1 MPPANP
7 PANIVASSP
16 DPEQAT
22 DQARADEGLG
32 PLTFDQGAFDT
43 LSVPEQIFVVE
54 NLERTARGLAPF
66 VAMTAQL
73 DGAAQAAADSSSDP
87 WFPQSLTGG
96 GPVLAGGGIW
106 AGGWSSALAANYEW
120 MYQDGWGGS
129 SLSTL
134 NINCTSPTAGGCWGH
149 RDVILAG
156 YAGCTPPGT
165 APTLVMGA
173 GANPTAFQRLAGRH
187 LRLHRRPADRRGLHL
202 DPGPAAARHRP
213 RCRRHGGRPRWHRV
227 LGGELDRGDQGL
239 RFGRPTRRHVG
250 EALNVPIVGMA
261 ATPDGGGY
269 WLVAADGG
277 LFSFGDARFYGSTGA
292 IRLTAPIVGM
302 AVTPDGGGYWFV
314 AADGGVFAFGDA
326 PFDGSMGGARLNR
339 PVVAMAAD
347 DATGGYWLVAA
358 DGGVFSFGA
367 PFYGSTGAI
376 GLNRPIVGMEAAPQG
391 TGYRFVAADGGVFSF
406 DLPFEG
412 SMGAAPWPSR

>member
-87 WFPQSLTGG
+87 SFPQSLTGG

-173 GANPTAFQRLAGRH
+173 GANPTAFFNGSLA
-187 LRLHRRPADRRGLHL
+187 
-202 DPGPAAARHRP
+202 
-213 RCRRHGGRPRWHRV
+213 
-227 LGGELDRGDQGL
+227 
-239 RFGRPTRRHVG
+239 
-250 EALNVPIVGMA
+250 
-261 ATPDGGGY
+261 
-269 WLVAADGG
+269 
-277 LFSFGDARFYGSTGA
+277 A
-292 IRLTAPIVGM
+292 I
-302 AVTPDGGGYWFV
+302 FV
-314 AADGGVFAFGDA
+314 CTDA
-326 PFDGSMGGARLNR
+326 PPTDEVFTWTQAQQLLGIAPG
-339 PVVAMAAD
+339 VVAMAA
-347 DATGGYWLVAA
+347 
-358 DGGVFSFGA
+358 A
-367 PFYGSTGAI
+367 PG
-376 GLNRPIVGMEAAPQG
+376 G
-391 TGYRFVAADGGVFSF
+391 TGYWEVSSTGVIRAFGSAAPLGDMSGEALNAADRRHGG
-406 DLPFEG
+406 DPRRRRLLAG
-412 SMGAAPWPSR
+412 GRRRGALQLR